1 MVEGLLLAGLGCIA
15 GVIIAQSIWEILRRM
30 VVRTGD
36 TDPLATDWRALAAA
50 CGCAVVAGLVLS
62 FGPTLFAP
70 RENVAVTLRSGTRQ
84 GNATRHTTRVRG
96 ALLIAQATLSVML
109 LVGAG
114 LFVRSLDN
122 VRSAR
127 LGWNPE
133 PVLVVVPNYRG
144 VVLDSAVAAA
154 TRRALLDAAR
164 ALPGVA
170 SVTRVNGLPFAT
182 SYRLLFVEGID
193 SVERLGRFNF
203 QATTPEY
210 FDVAGTRIVRGR
222 GFTADER
229 GEAGRVAVISQS
241 MARVLW
247 PSVDALGHCFHIDA
261 DTMPCTR
268 VIGVAEDVVQNS
280 ITDNE
285 RLLYYMPDEGPPPMR
300 PGNRIWI
307 RFAEG
312 DPSSQMET
320 VRRALQRVMPA
331 PGYVTVS
338 RLQDLVDNQ
347 RRSWTLGATMFVAFG
362 ALAMLV
368 AAVGLHG
375 VIGYN
380 VAQRVHELGIRIA
393 LGAQRGDVVRLVVAQ
408 AVAFVAVGLGIG
420 VAAALVAARWVQ
432 PLLFGESARDP
443 VVFVVVAAVVGIVS
457 LLAST
462 GPAIRATHADPS
474 SALRAS

>member
-1 MVEGLLLAGLGCIA
+1 
-15 GVIIAQSIWEILRRM
+15 
-30 VVRTGD
+30 
-36 TDPLATDWRALAAA
+36 
-50 CGCAVVAGLVLS
+50 
-62 FGPTLFAP
+62 
-70 RENVAVTLRSGTRQ
+70 
-84 GNATRHTTRVRG
+84 
-96 ALLIAQATLSVML
+96 
-109 LVGAG
+109 
-114 LFVRSLDN
+114 
-122 VRSAR
+122 
-127 LGWNPE
+127 
-133 PVLVVVPNYRG
+133 
-144 VVLDSAVAAA
+144 
-154 TRRALLDAAR
+154 
-164 ALPGVA
+164 
-170 SVTRVNGLPFAT
+170 
-182 SYRLLFVEGID
+182 
-193 SVERLGRFNF
+193 
-203 QATTPEY
+203 
-210 FDVAGTRIVRGR
+210 
-222 GFTADER
+222 
-229 GEAGRVAVISQS
+229 
-241 MARVLW
+241 
-247 PSVDALGHCFHIDA
+247 
-261 DTMPCTR
+261 MPCTR
-268 VIGVAEDVVQNS
+268 VTGVAEDVVQNS

-307 RFAEG
+307 RFAQG

-338 RLQDLVDNQ
+338 PLQDLVDNQ

-380 VAQRVHELGIRIA
+380 VAQRLHELGIRIA

-408 AVAFVAVGLGIG
+408 AVAFVAVGLAIG

>member
-1 MVEGLLLAGLGCIA
+1 
-15 GVIIAQSIWEILRRM
+15 
-30 VVRTGD
+30 
-36 TDPLATDWRALAAA
+36 
-50 CGCAVVAGLVLS
+50 
-62 FGPTLFAP
+62 
-70 RENVAVTLRSGTRQ
+70 
-84 GNATRHTTRVRG
+84 
-96 ALLIAQATLSVML
+96 
-109 LVGAG
+109 
-114 LFVRSLDN
+114 
-122 VRSAR
+122 
-127 LGWNPE
+127 
-133 PVLVVVPNYRG
+133 
-144 VVLDSAVAAA
+144 
-154 TRRALLDAAR
+154 
-164 ALPGVA
+164 
-170 SVTRVNGLPFAT
+170 
-182 SYRLLFVEGID
+182 
-193 SVERLGRFNF
+193 
-203 QATTPEY
+203 
-210 FDVAGTRIVRGR
+210 
-222 GFTADER
+222 
-229 GEAGRVAVISQS
+229 
-241 MARVLW
+241 
-247 PSVDALGHCFHIDA
+247 
-261 DTMPCTR
+261 MPCTR

-285 RLLYYMPDEGPPPMR
+285 RLLYYMPDEGPMPMR

-362 ALAMLV
+362 ALAMVV

-380 VAQRVHELGIRIA
+380 VAQRLHELGIRIA
-393 LGAQRGDVVRLVVAQ
+393 LGAQRSDVVRLVVAQ
-408 AVAFVAVGLGIG
+408 AVAFVAVGLAIG

-443 VVFVVVAAVVGIVS
+443 VVFVVVAAVISIVS

-462 GPAIRATHADPS
+462 GPAIRATRADPS

>member
-1 MVEGLLLAGLGCIA
+1 
-15 GVIIAQSIWEILRRM
+15 
-30 VVRTGD
+30 
-36 TDPLATDWRALAAA
+36 
-50 CGCAVVAGLVLS
+50 
-62 FGPTLFAP
+62 
-70 RENVAVTLRSGTRQ
+70 
-84 GNATRHTTRVRG
+84 
-96 ALLIAQATLSVML
+96 
-109 LVGAG
+109 
-114 LFVRSLDN
+114 
-122 VRSAR
+122 
-127 LGWNPE
+127 
-133 PVLVVVPNYRG
+133 
-144 VVLDSAVAAA
+144 
-154 TRRALLDAAR
+154 
-164 ALPGVA
+164 
-170 SVTRVNGLPFAT
+170 
-182 SYRLLFVEGID
+182 
-193 SVERLGRFNF
+193 
-203 QATTPEY
+203 
-210 FDVAGTRIVRGR
+210 
-222 GFTADER
+222 
-229 GEAGRVAVISQS
+229 
-241 MARVLW
+241 
-247 PSVDALGHCFHIDA
+247 
-261 DTMPCTR
+261 MPCTR

>member
-1 MVEGLLLAGLGCIA
+1 
-15 GVIIAQSIWEILRRM
+15 
-30 VVRTGD
+30 
-36 TDPLATDWRALAAA
+36 
-50 CGCAVVAGLVLS
+50 
-62 FGPTLFAP
+62 
-70 RENVAVTLRSGTRQ
+70 
-84 GNATRHTTRVRG
+84 
-96 ALLIAQATLSVML
+96 
-109 LVGAG
+109 
-114 LFVRSLDN
+114 
-122 VRSAR
+122 
-127 LGWNPE
+127 
-133 PVLVVVPNYRG
+133 
-144 VVLDSAVAAA
+144 
-154 TRRALLDAAR
+154 
-164 ALPGVA
+164 
-170 SVTRVNGLPFAT
+170 
-182 SYRLLFVEGID
+182 
-193 SVERLGRFNF
+193 
-203 QATTPEY
+203 
-210 FDVAGTRIVRGR
+210 
-222 GFTADER
+222 
-229 GEAGRVAVISQS
+229 
-241 MARVLW
+241 
-247 PSVDALGHCFHIDA
+247 
-261 DTMPCTR
+261 MPCTR

-443 VVFVVVAAVVGIVS
+443 VVFVVVAAVIGIVS
-457 LLAST
+457 LLASS
-462 GPAIRATHADPS
+462 GPAIRATRADPS